1 MLHMI
6 FIGMKHAC
14 RGFIVLCLPAL
25 VACAAHPPASAL
37 APAGPSAVHQVKRV
51 TVAEGVELEVLDFG
65 GQGPALVFLAGLGCT
80 GHVFDNLAP
89 EFTANR
95 HVYAFTRRGFGA
107 SSWPEKGYD
116 TATLGTDVVRAL
128 DGLGITRAS
137 LAGHSLAGD
146 ELTWVAAH
154 HPERVEKLVYLDS
167 AVDHARVHELLSSL
181 PPPPSPGPEVA
192 PEQDPDLASRAAWS
206 AALARDFGGRFP
218 ADEIEQAY
226 DFDPKTGRGVGI
238 HARPDAS
245 EQVMAGSARMDFSGV
260 RAPVLAFYAPP
271 RPTGLERL
279 TPAQQEAEKALF
291 LKLEGVRSETEG
303 ALRKVPG
310 ARVVIFENG
319 GHYVWFTNPAEVV
332 REMKTFL
339 GQ

>member
-1 MLHMI
+1 M
-6 FIGMKHAC
+6 
-14 RGFIVLCLPAL
+14 
-25 VACAAHPPASAL
+25 
-37 APAGPSAVHQVKRV
+37 KRV

-80 GHVFDNLAP
+80 GHVFDDLAP

-128 DGLGITRAS
+128 DGLGIAKAS

-146 ELTWVAAH
+146 ELTWVAARY
-154 HPERVEKLVYLDS
+154 PERVEKLVYLDS
-167 AVDHARVHELLSSL
+167 AVDHARVHEVLSSQ
-181 PPPPSPGPEVA
+181 PPPPSAEPEVA

-206 AALARDFGGRFP
+206 AALARDSGGRFP
-218 ADEIEQAY
+218 NDEIEQAY

-238 HARPDAS
+238 HARPDAFA
-245 EQVMAGSARMDFSGV
+245 QVMSGSARMDFSGV
-260 RAPVLAFYAPP
+260 RAPVLAFYARP
-271 RPTGLERL
+271 RATGLERM
-279 TPAQQEAEKALF
+279 TPARQEALKALI
-291 LKLEGVRSETEG
+291 LKLDGVRGETEA

-310 ARVVIFENG
+310 TKVVMFENG
-319 GHYVWFTNPAEVV
+319 QHFVWFSNHAEVV
-332 REMKTFL
+332 REMKAFL

>member
-1 MLHMI
+1 MI
-6 FIGMKHAC
+6 FIGMKRAC
-14 RGFIVLCLPAL
+14 WGFIVTCLPAL
-25 VACAAHPPASAL
+25 LSCATHPRASAR
-37 APAGPSAVHQVKRV
+37 APTGPSVHQVKRV

-65 GQGPALVFLAGLGCT
+65 GQGPAIVFLAGLGST
-80 GHVFDNLAP
+80 GHVFDDLAP
-89 EFTANR
+89 EFTADR

-128 DGLGITRAS
+128 DGLGIAEAS
-137 LAGHSLAGD
+137 LAGHSIAGD

-154 HPERVEKLVYLDS
+154 HPERVEKLVYLDA
-167 AVDHARVHELLSSL
+167 AVDHARVHEFLSSQ
-181 PPPPSPGPEVA
+181 PHPSSPGPEVA

-206 AALARDFGGRFP
+206 AALARDSGGRFP

-226 DFDPKTGRGVGI
+226 DFDPKTGRGMGA

-245 EQVMAGSARMDFSGV
+245 EQVSAGAERMEFSGV
-260 RAPVLAFYAPP
+260 RAPVLALYARP
-271 RPTGLERL
+271 RPTGLERM
-279 TPAQQEAEKALF
+279 TPAQQEREKAWF
-291 LKLEGVRSETEG
+291 LKLEEIRSETEG

-310 ARVVIFENG
+310 AKVVIFETG
-319 GHYVWFTNPAEVV
+319 QHFVWFSNPAEVLH
-332 REMKTFL
+332 EMKVFL

>member
-1 MLHMI
+1 MI
-6 FIGMKHAC
+6 FIGMKRAYW
-14 RGFIVLCLPAL
+14 GFIVLCLPAL
-25 VACAAHPPASAL
+25 VACATHPPASAL
-37 APAGPSAVHQVKRV
+37 APAGSSALHQVKRV

-80 GHVFDNLAP
+80 GHVFDDLAP
-89 EFTANR
+89 EFMANR

-128 DGLGITRAS
+128 DGLGIARAS

-154 HPERVEKLVYLDS
+154 DPERVEKLVYLDS
-167 AVDHARVHELLSSL
+167 AVDHARVHDVLSSQ
-181 PPPPSPGPEVA
+181 PPPPSLGPEVA

-206 AALARDFGGRFP
+206 AALARDFGGSFP
-218 ADEIEQAY
+218 TDEIEQAY

-245 EQVMAGSARMDFSGV
+245 EQVGAGSARMDFSGV

-271 RPTGLERL
+271 RPAGLERM
-279 TPAQQEAEKALF
+279 TPAQQEAVKAFF

-310 ARVVIFENG
+310 ASVVIFENG
-319 GHYVWFTNPAEVV
+319 GHYVWFTNHAEVV
-332 REMKTFL
+332 REMKAFL